1 MIPEMK
7 QADVIDRL
15 FQKIQELGV
24 PLDKERLVELKS
36 ALREEFGGERGI
48 YKKSPAERQAL
59 VQTVL
64 SRFNGVNATAL
75 ARELGISRASVYRYL
90 KQPGPTR

>member
-1 MIPEMK
+1 MNHDMK

-15 FQKIQELGV
+15 IQRIQELGA
-24 PLDKERLVELKS
+24 PLSKEQTAELKA

-48 YKKSPAERQAL
+48 YKKSPAERQTL
-59 VQTVL
+59 VETVL
-64 SRFNGVNATAL
+64 RRFNGVNATSL

-90 KQPGPTR
+90 KQHGRGG